1 MRCIPLTLRGQIT
14 IECFLDVIGLLGR
27 VLRYDGSLQ
36 SIADVG
42 PVALPV
48 LTTPRALYRED
59 LKNAE
64 RELLSHEGFTKLAAV
79 LSRISPSVWN
89 APQQKALNALYTLT
103 QAVAKVGQVSDEM
116 FKRIYLNFDI
126 WIYTS
131 SFTQHALLDLVTTHV
146 VQQPQVL
153 SPLYMVCDA

>member
-1 MRCIPLTLRGQIT
+1 M
-14 IECFLDVIGLLGR
+14 IGLLGR

-42 PVALPV
+42 LVTLPV
-48 LTTPRALYRED
+48 LTNPRALYRED

-153 SPLYMVCDA
+153 SPLYMVCDASADAYG

>member
-1 MRCIPLTLRGQIT
+1 MDAVQQSNLQVRALSVDLCSLFALYLRLGVQIT
-14 IECFLDVIGLLGR
+14 IDCFLDVVGLLGR
-27 VLRYDGSLQ
+27 VL
-36 SIADVG
+36 
-42 PVALPV
+42 
-48 LTTPRALYRED
+48 RED

-89 APQQKALNALYTLT
+89 APQQRALDALYILT
-103 QAVAKVGQVSDEM
+103 QAIAKMGPVSDEM

-131 SFTQHALLDLVTTHV
+131 SVTQHALLDLVTTHV

-153 SPLYMVCDA
+153 FLSCMS

>member
-1 MRCIPLTLRGQIT
+1 MALCTPLPTS
-14 IECFLDVIGLLGR
+14 GL
-27 VLRYDGSLQ
+27 VT
-36 SIADVG
+36 
-42 PVALPV
+42 LPV
-48 LTTPRALYRED
+48 LTNPRALYRED